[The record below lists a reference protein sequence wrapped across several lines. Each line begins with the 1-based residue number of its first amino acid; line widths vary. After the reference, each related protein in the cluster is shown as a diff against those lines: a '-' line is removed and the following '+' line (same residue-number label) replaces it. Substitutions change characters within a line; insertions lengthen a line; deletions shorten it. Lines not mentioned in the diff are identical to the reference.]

1 MATIHPLALVDPA
14 AKIGANVE
22 IGPFCTVGANV
33 TLGDNSKLISHVVID
48 GDTRIG
54 QRNTFFPFAS
64 IGLASQDKKYA
75 NEPTRVVI
83 GDDNVF
89 RESCTIHRGTAQG
102 GGVTTL
108 GSRIL
113 VMAYG
118 HVAHDCVVGD
128 DVILANAATL
138 AGHVSVG
145 DYAIVGGLAA
155 IHQFCRVGAH
165 AMIGGCAC
173 VTQDIAPYILGHG
186 NPFSASSVNVEG
198 LKRRGFDADAVDAVR
213 AAYKLIWRS
222 GMVLAQ
228 AKIELQTMHDASND
242 SAQRALKPLIDFLA
256 TPGRGLA
263 R

>member
-1 MATIHPLALVDPA
+1 MAAIHPLALVDPA
-14 AKIGANVE
+14 AKLGANVE

-33 TLGDNSKLISHVVID
+33 KLGDDCKLISHVVID
-48 GDTRIG
+48 GDTKIG
-54 QRNTFFPFAS
+54 ARNTFFPFAS

-102 GGVTTL
+102 GGVTSM

-113 VMAYG
+113 AMAYA

-128 DVILANAATL
+128 DVILANNATL
-138 AGHVSVG
+138 AGHVIVG
-145 DYAIVGGLAA
+145 DFAIVGGLAA
-155 IHQFCRVGAH
+155 IHQFCRVGSH
-165 AMIGGCAC
+165 VMIGGCAC
-173 VTQDIAPYILGHG
+173 VTQDVAPYVLGHG
-186 NPFSASSVNVEG
+186 NPFSVSGVNVEG
-198 LKRRGFDADAVDAVR
+198 LKRRGFDADAISAVR
-213 AAYKLIWRS
+213 AAHKLIWRS
-222 GMVLAQ
+222 GNVLAQ
-228 AKIELQTMHDASND
+228 AKIELQALHDS
-242 SAQRALKPLIDFLA
+242 SSESSRRALKPLIEFLS

>member
-1 MATIHPLALVDPA
+1 MASIHPLAIVDAA
-14 AKIGANVE
+14 AKLADDVE
-22 IGPFCTVGANV
+22 VGPFCTVGANV
-33 TLGDNSKLISHVVID
+33 KIGAGSKLISHVVMD
-48 GDTRIG
+48 GHTTIG
-54 QRNTFFPFAS
+54 ARNTFFPFAS

-75 NEPTRVVI
+75 NEPTRLVI

-102 GGVTTL
+102 GGVTTV

-113 VMAYG
+113 AMAYA
-118 HVAHDCVVGD
+118 HVAHDCIVGD
-128 DVILANAATL
+128 DAILANNATL

-145 DYAIVGGLAA
+145 EFAIVGGLSA

-165 AMIGGCAC
+165 VMIGGCAC

-186 NPFSASSVNVEG
+186 NPFSVSGVNVEG
-198 LKRRGFDADAVDAVR
+198 LKRRGFDLDAIAAVR
-213 AAYKLIWRS
+213 AAHKLIWRS
-222 GMVLAQ
+222 GTVLAQ
-228 AKIELQTMHDASND
+228 AKVELQTLHDSSSEA
-242 SAQRALKPLIDFLA
+242 AKRALLPLIEFLA

>member
-1 MATIHPLALVDPA
+1 VAVIHPLAIVDA
-14 AKIGANVE
+14 AATLASDVEVGPFCTIGANVAL
-22 IGPFCTVGANV
+22 GA
-33 TLGDNSKLISHVVID
+33 GCKLISHVVID
-48 GDTRIG
+48 GHTSIG
-54 QRNTFFPFAS
+54 ARNTFFPFAS

-75 NEPTRVVI
+75 NEPTRVLI

-102 GGVTTL
+102 GGVTTI

-113 VMAYG
+113 AMAYA
-118 HVAHDCVVGD
+118 HVAHDCVIGD

-138 AGHVSVG
+138 AGHVRIG
-145 DYAIVGGLAA
+145 DFAIVGGLAA

-173 VTQDIAPYILGHG
+173 VLQDVPPYILGNG
-186 NPFSASSVNVEG
+186 NPFSVSGVNLEG
-198 LKRRGFDADAVDAVR
+198 LKRRGFDAEAIAAVR

-222 GMVLAQ
+222 GTVLAQ
-228 AKIELQTMHDASND
+228 AKLELQALHDSSDD
-242 SAQRALKPLIDFLA
+242 SAQRALRPLVDFLA
-256 TPGRGLA
+256 VPGRGLA